1 MQEDVD
7 YYRIGTIAKL
17 TGISVERLRAWERRY
32 ELIPAHREGKTRY
45 YSVEQ
50 LERLQ
55 KIKRLVDAGH
65 AISSLV
71 DLSDQHLD
79 ARLGSRTAGKT
90 PISVRAG
97 IVGPN
102 LIVLEQAQK
111 NPGRLGVEARWS
123 NVAALLDDDLETAG
137 KLDVIVAQ
145 VTVLSPEAVHSIR
158 KKTGKTPLVL
168 LYQYATSQQVESVQ
182 EEGVPVLQWP
192 VSWQEIEASCA
203 GTADA
208 PLLSQGP
215 VEAVFSDEE
224 LIAIGASDNQQNHL
238 PRYLVDAILQL
249 NSLADFALDCAD
261 QHRLDGAAST
271 DEGEL
276 AEQVHTEVTRA
287 RAQLELALQ
296 LLVNSERK
304 RSPAH

>member
-45 YSVEQ
+45 YSIEQ

-79 ARLGSRTAGKT
+79 ARLGSRAGT
-90 PISVRAG
+90 RAPVSVKAG

-111 NPGRLGVEARWS
+111 TGGRLGVDARWT
-123 NVAALLDDDLETAG
+123 NMAAFLGDDLAAAG
-137 KLDVIVAQ
+137 NLDVIVAQ
-145 VTVLSPEAVHSIR
+145 VTVLSPETVHSIR
-158 KKTGKTPLVL
+158 RKTGKIPLVL
-168 LYQYATSQQVESVQ
+168 LYQYATDQQVDSVQ

-192 VSWQEIEASCA
+192 ATWSEIESCCA
-203 GTADA
+203 GTAEA

-215 VEAVFSDEE
+215 VDAVFSDEE
-224 LIAIGASDNQQNHL
+224 LIAIGASDNQQNRL
-238 PRYLVDAILQL
+238 PRYLVDTILQL
-249 NSLADFALDCAD
+249 NNLADFALDCAD
-261 QHRLDGAAST
+261 QHRLDGATS
-271 DEGEL
+271 DHDGDL
-276 AEQVHTEVTRA
+276 AEQVHNEVTRA

-296 LLVNSERK
+296 LLVNSERH